1 MDTSVTLQ
9 LLAKEKLLSLSL
21 SLSLSHTHTRCRHK
35 KSKSSQNLMELL
47 DGNLQTSP
55 RKEKNGNKSQLH
67 LYLKPRLTPKNSV
80 KEKKEETKQAKL

>member
-1 MDTSVTLQ
+1 
-9 LLAKEKLLSLSL
+9 
-21 SLSLSHTHTRCRHK
+21 
-35 KSKSSQNLMELL
+35 MELL